1 MKIILNGKASKVGAK
16 TKNLEELMTQLKFD
30 LERTLVSVNGNVI
43 ERKKFSETDLS
54 DGDKIEAFSFVG
66 GG

>member
-1 MKIILNGKASKVGAK
+1 MKIILNGKSRKVGVK
-16 TKNLEELMTQLKFD
+16 TLEELMTQLKFD

-43 ERKKFSETDLS
+43 DRKKFSESVLS
-54 DGDKIEAFSFVG
+54 DGDKVEAFSFVG